1 MDLSKIASYIT
12 LDPSQLIRA
21 ERSVE
26 QGLNMYNMD
35 EELTQAYLREHLGG
49 KTLEYAL
56 QILDENTTSYMG
68 VQIHNQNGAFSAPTA
83 GVYNMK
89 SRPELKAKVKEKV
102 LKRNERENKAERK
115 EEVEV
120 VEEGSLKQARKNV
133 GASTCWKG
141 YKAKGTKT
149 KNGKSVPNCV
159 KEEEVTEESKGLYAN
174 IHAKRKRGESPA
186 KPGDKDYPAKGAF
199 KQAAKTA
206 KEEVELDELYKGKHG
221 QSEKEYQDG
230 RSQGGKMVSGD
241 SKMSGAK
248 YTHGRRVSDGG
259 AGPQPAGGSKKPA
272 AQGRMDSGTRNDLKY
287 RKANLMKKEE
297 VVNEEGAD
305 AMKDRRME
313 RGGVDG
319 NNRYN
324 KAPGKP
330 NLAGKKPSSGM
341 SAFDKVVADLK
352 SKHGDK
358 AIMAKKTMKKE
369 SMEDLE
375 EKKMSKA
382 AHKKAAKAGKRW
394 QDSDGDGKWY
404 EPGQDVKKED
414 FNLNDQEYDFLYH
427 QFVSEGFESD
437 EIIEALNESIEE
449 AKVTYGHDTEGPAK
463 KPSATKSFLSK
474 VGKMAK
480 AKLAKA
486 QVKGYNKA
494 REVGQAASDK
504 VKQAKQSAKN
514 KIGRTARKIA
524 DRMGEEVELDEAS
537 VEIKGKKKGNVIINP
552 EVKKVN
558 EDADTNKGMQIQ
570 KRQLMLNKQKLALQQ
585 RATSKKQ
592 TTDMHTE
599 ENLQEVDT
607 TTRAVQYGAEIE
619 NTALKRK
626 KEKKSLKTFKQLAK
640 GE

>member
-35 EELTQAYLREHLGG
+35 EELTQAYLKEHLGG

-68 VQIHNQNGAFSAPTA
+68 VQIHNQNGSFSAPTA

-330 NLAGKKPSSGM
+330 NTAGKKPSSGM

-352 SKHGDK
+352 AKHGDK
-358 AIMAKKTMKKE
+358 AIMAKKTVKKE
-369 SMEDLE
+369 SVEELE
-375 EKKMSKA
+375 EKKMSKD

-414 FNLNDQEYDFLYH
+414 VNLNDQEYDFLYH

-437 EIIEALNESIEE
+437 QIIEALNESIEE

-463 KPSATKSFLSK
+463 KPSAAKSFLSK

-504 VKQAKQSAKN
+504 VKQVKQSAKN

-524 DRMGEEVELDEAS
+524 DRMGEEVEIDEAKM
-537 VEIKGKKKGNVIINP
+537 ELKGKKKGNVIINP

-558 EDADTNKGMQIQ
+558 EDADAAKGMQIQ
-570 KRQLMLNKQKLALQQ
+570 KRQLMLNKQKIALQQ

>member
-1 MDLSKIASYIT
+1 
-12 LDPSQLIRA
+12 
-21 ERSVE
+21 
-26 QGLNMYNMD
+26 
-35 EELTQAYLREHLGG
+35 
-49 KTLEYAL
+49 
-56 QILDENTTSYMG
+56 
-68 VQIHNQNGAFSAPTA
+68 
-83 GVYNMK
+83 
-89 SRPELKAKVKEKV
+89 
-102 LKRNERENKAERK
+102 
-115 EEVEV
+115 
-120 VEEGSLKQARKNV
+120 
-133 GASTCWKG
+133 
-141 YKAKGTKT
+141 
-149 KNGKSVPNCV
+149 
-159 KEEEVTEESKGLYAN
+159 
-174 IHAKRKRGESPA
+174 
-186 KPGDKDYPAKGAF
+186 
-199 KQAAKTA
+199 
-206 KEEVELDELYKGKHG
+206 
-221 QSEKEYQDG
+221 
-230 RSQGGKMVSGD
+230 MVSGD

-504 VKQAKQSAKN
+504 VKQVKQSAKN

-558 EDADTNKGMQIQ
+558 EDADANKGMQIQ
-570 KRQLMLNKQKLALQQ
+570 KRQLMLNKQKVALQQ

>member
-35 EELTQAYLREHLGG
+35 EELTQAYLKEHLGG

-504 VKQAKQSAKN
+504 VKQVKQSAKN

-570 KRQLMLNKQKLALQQ
+570 KRQLMLNKQKIALQQ

>member
-504 VKQAKQSAKN
+504 VKQVKQSAKN

-570 KRQLMLNKQKLALQQ
+570 KRQLMLNKQKIALQQ

>member
-504 VKQAKQSAKN
+504 VKQVKQSAKN

-558 EDADTNKGMQIQ
+558 EDADANKGMQIQ
-570 KRQLMLNKQKLALQQ
+570 KRQLMLNKQKIALQQ